1 MEHEPARITRT
12 LAIVEWTDGD
22 TLVRDER
29 FSPETGTRLASEIYR
44 TSAKPFP
51 GRDVR
56 AAYLLSDALPAL
68 VAVLPSMT
76 RAVLLSADA
85 AGNVVLTRYVSQPN
99 DTRADPVTSHEL
111 TLDRIAGVDLADL
124 LRA

>member
-1 MEHEPARITRT
+1 MEHEPTRITRA

-29 FSPETGTRLASEIYR
+29 FSPETGTRLGAEIYR

-56 AAYLLSDALPAL
+56 AQYLLTEHLPAL
-68 VAVLPSMT
+68 IAVLPSTT
-76 RAVLLSADA
+76 RAVLLTTDA
-85 AGNVVLTRYVSQPN
+85 AGAVTLTRYVSQPN
-99 DTRADPVTSHEL
+99 DTRADAVSSHDL
-111 TLDRIAGVDLADL
+111 SLDRVAGVDLADL